1 LPAGRSRALTVD
13 ALAGEL
19 AGHDGIPVLVLRL
32 PAIERIAW
40 QQGRGVARR
49 LERRAERAFT
59 LSAARVL
66 RADDLLGHDAAS
78 DTFAAALCDS
88 ARHGGGSDRPDA
100 RAAVAR
106 IGAALELALS
116 LDVQSGWTSFEAA
129 TDPADM
135 RAMFARA
142 LDRGARE
149 RERYAF
155 FTLLAHE
162 LRTPLASIRGYLE
175 TLLDDTIEGDVRRRF
190 TGVAYRE
197 ALRMSRLIDGLF
209 EISLLDLHAAAPS
222 LSHASLDGVFDAVR
236 DATSSAARLAETTVV
251 FAPHPSVEVA
261 IDADRCVLVLT
272 NLVENAIKH
281 GGRRGIVHV
290 GAASSETLVSIAVDD
305 DGPGVADADRERIF
319 ALGSRGR
326 TAAPGTGIGLALVRM
341 LVERAGGRIA
351 VAQAPGGGARF
362 AVTLPRYRTASPAE
376 APTICGV
383 MKNSTSSLVCER

>member
-1 LPAGRSRALTVD
+1 MPAARTRALTLD
-13 ALAGEL
+13 AFAREL
-19 AGHDGIPVLVLRL
+19 SGHDGVAVLVLRL
-32 PAIERIAW
+32 PEIERVAW
-40 QQGRGVARR
+40 QQGRGAARR

-59 LSAARVL
+59 RSAARVL

-78 DTFAAALCDS
+78 DTFAAALCGS
-88 ARHGGGSDRPDA
+88 ARHADGADRPDA

-106 IGAALELALS
+106 IGAALELALA

-129 TDPADM
+129 SDPADM
-135 RAMFARA
+135 RTMFARA
-142 LDRGARE
+142 LERGARE

-155 FTLLAHE
+155 FTLLGHE

-175 TLLDDTIEGDVRRRF
+175 TLLDDTIPSDVRRRF

-222 LSHASLDGVFDAVR
+222 LAHASLDAVLEAVR
-236 DATSSAARLAETTVV
+236 DATSSAARLTEAAVV
-251 FAPHPSVEVA
+251 FEPHPAAEIA

-272 NLVENAIKH
+272 NLVDNAIAH
-281 GGRRGIVHV
+281 GARRGTVRV
-290 GAASSETLVSIAVDD
+290 SVACSETLVSIAVDD

-319 ALGSRGR
+319 ALGGRGR
-326 TAAPGTGIGLALVRM
+326 TTAPGTGIGLALVRM
-341 LVERAGGRIA
+341 LVERAGGRIS
-351 VAQAPGGGARF
+351 VGRAPAGGARF
-362 AVTLPRYRTASPAE
+362 VVALPRYFVASPAE